1 MAIRESEFIYS
12 IAEYLALER
21 ESEERHEY
29 VDGYIYAMA
38 GESPEHGEICAN
50 LSWVIGSQLSGT
62 DCRARI
68 KDTKVRSGPKPKSSR
83 SRKGMYSYPD
93 LLVVCGELRFHDEHA
108 DVLTN
113 PTVIIEVLSD
123 STEKFDHGEK
133 FFRYI
138 TWNPTLTDYLLV
150 SQKEPL
156 IWHYVRQPDG
166 NWLCKFYFG
175 RDQAL
180 TIESIGCQ
188 LPLNKV
194 YERVSFP
201 AEEAEEAEENMEE
214 DNEEKQ
220 S

>member
-1 MAIRESEFIYS
+1 MAIRQSEFIYT

-50 LSWVIGSQLSGT
+50 LSGIIVPQLSGT
-62 DCRARI
+62 ECRARI

-83 SRKGMYSYPD
+83 SRKGLFSYPD

-108 DVLTN
+108 DVLIN

-123 STEKFDHGEK
+123 STEKFDRGDK
-133 FFRYI
+133 FFRYQ
-138 TWNPTLTDYLLV
+138 TWNPTMTDYLLV
-150 SQKEPL
+150 SQNEPL
-156 IWHYVRQPDG
+156 IGHYLRQPDG
-166 NWLCKFYFG
+166 SWLFNFYFG
-175 RDQAL
+175 LEQSL
-180 TIESIGCQ
+180 TIKSIGCT
-188 LPLNKV
+188 LPLATI

-201 AEEAEEAEENMEE
+201 LETEE
-214 DNEEKQ
+214 DNDEEI
-220 S
+220 